1 MNAFTPLAA
10 RMRPRNLDEYVGQTH
25 LIGKGRPLRVALEKG
40 LLHSMILWGPP
51 GTGKTTLAELLA
63 NQAHASIERL
73 SAVLS
78 GVKDIRLVLEKARD
92 RQDQLDQATLVF
104 VDEIHRFNT
113 SQQDA
118 FLPAVETGLIT
129 LIGATTENPSFS
141 LNNALLSRARVYVL
155 KSLNSEDLAG
165 LLDLAL
171 TDKER
176 GLGQQSL
183 LMAPEEQ
190 AILLA
195 AADGDARQLL
205 NLLEMAADLTSHE
218 GSITKE
224 ILEAVIGQN
233 LLRFD
238 KGGDYFYD
246 LISAL
251 HKSIRGSDPDAA
263 LYWLLRML
271 RSGADPLYIAR
282 RLLRMAS
289 EDIGNADPRALD
301 LALNA
306 WEVVERL
313 GVPEGELAL
322 SQAVSYLA
330 IAPKSNA
337 VYLAHQAAE
346 QAVTRNGSL
355 EVPLHLRNRPKHYRY
370 PHDEPYA
377 FAAGVSYFPE
387 GYKGTTHFYTP
398 TDRGLEKQIHEKI
411 KFLQGLILN
420 KSAHK
425 IHQNKEKC

>member
-1 MNAFTPLAA
+1 MNACAPLAA
-10 RMRPRNLDEYVGQTH
+10 RMRPRNLNEYVGQAH
-25 LIGKGRPLRVALEKG
+25 LIGEGRPLKIAIEKG

-78 GVKDIRLVLEKARD
+78 GVKDIREVLEKARY
-92 RQDQLDQATLVF
+92 RRDQLDQATIVF

-118 FLPAVETGLIT
+118 FLPGVETGLIT

-155 KSLNSEDLAG
+155 KSLGEEDLTG
-165 LLDLAL
+165 LLDRAL
-171 TDKER
+171 TDKTH
-176 GLGQQSL
+176 GLGEHTLQL
-183 LMAPEEQ
+183 DAEER
-190 AILLA
+190 AILIA

-205 NLLEMAADLTSHE
+205 NLLEMAADLTSPE
-218 GSITKE
+218 ARISKDT
-224 ILEAVIGQN
+224 LEAVIGHS

-271 RSGADPLYIAR
+271 QSGADPLYIAR

-289 EDIGNADPRALD
+289 EDIGNADPRALE

-306 WEVVERL
+306 WDVVERL

-330 IAPKSNA
+330 VAPKSNA
-337 VYLAHQAAE
+337 VYLAHQAAL
-346 QAVTRNGSL
+346 QAVARNGSL
-355 EVPLHLRNRPKHYRY
+355 DVPLHLRNRPKNYRY

-387 GYKGTTHFYTP
+387 GFKGTRTFYEP
-398 TDRGLEKQIHEKI
+398 TDRGLEKQIQEKI
-411 KFLQGLILN
+411 KFLNDLTLN
-420 KSAHK
+420 KSDHK
-425 IHQNKEKC
+425 MHRNKEKY